1 LVTVADVADLERNE
15 IAPSQLAVD
24 AEVEERQLAY
34 SVLHL
39 KSDSKRPDVPKFEW
53 SLLADDLAI
62 VPWLS
67 VSGIGCGS
75 HDGLP
80 SS

>member
-1 LVTVADVADLERNE
+1 MADVADLERNE
-15 IAPSQLAVD
+15 VAPTKLAVD
-24 AEVEERQLAY
+24 AEVEEREFAY

-39 KSDSKRPDVPKFEW
+39 KTNSKRPDVLDLER
-53 SLLADDLAI
+53 SLLADDLAL
-62 VPWLS
+62 VPPLAK
-67 VSGIGCGS
+67 SGVGCDS